1 QSPKQIVKYAGYD
14 PQEHDSGQKK
24 GRKIISKKGRWLLRK
39 YLYFMVMGIVHRS
52 PFFKKYYENK
62 QKTMKKK
69 EALCAVVIK
78 LIKVIF
84 ALLRD
89 RRMFTETSHLKLAA

>member
-1 QSPKQIVKYAGYD
+1 VKYAGYD
-14 PQEHDSGQKK
+14 PKEHDSGQRT
-24 GRKIISKKGRWLLRK
+24 GRRIISKKGRWLLRK
-39 YLYFMVMGIVHRS
+39 YLYS
-52 PFFKKYYENK
+52 PFFTEYYGNK

-78 LIKVIF
+78 LIKVIA

-89 RRMFTETSHLKLAA
+89 RRMFTETGRLKMAA

>member
-1 QSPKQIVKYAGYD
+1 MRDTIQRNMIQGRE
-14 PQEHDSGQKK
+14 QEEGLSQKK
-24 GRKIISKKGRWLLRK
+24 EGGCFANTST
-39 YLYFMVMGIVHRS
+39 S
-52 PFFKKYYENK
+52 PFFTEYYENK

-78 LIKVIF
+78 LIKVIA

-89 RRMFTETSHLKLAA
+89 RRMFTETGRLKMAA

>member
-1 QSPKQIVKYAGYD
+1 MRV
-14 PQEHDSGQKK
+14 
-24 GRKIISKKGRWLLRK
+24 
-39 YLYFMVMGIVHRS
+39 VHRS
-52 PFFKKYYENK
+52 PFLKDYYENK
-62 QKTMKKK
+62 QKTMTKK

-89 RRMFTETSHLKLAA
+89 KRTFTEKQSCLKQAA